1 MSEHK
6 VILLQKLAVIQ
17 LTHVEKLI
25 MSLESNIVSG
35 LICAPKALP
44 VKRNSTPKIR
54 NIARVVLFGQA
65 AAKRGTPLLAGFA
78 YPLSAGVSF
87 AVIRHCTIILNF
99 KF

>member
-35 LICAPKALP
+35 LICAPKALL
-44 VKRNSTPKIR
+44 VKRNSTR

-65 AAKRGTPLLAGFA
+65 AAKRCTPLLAGFA